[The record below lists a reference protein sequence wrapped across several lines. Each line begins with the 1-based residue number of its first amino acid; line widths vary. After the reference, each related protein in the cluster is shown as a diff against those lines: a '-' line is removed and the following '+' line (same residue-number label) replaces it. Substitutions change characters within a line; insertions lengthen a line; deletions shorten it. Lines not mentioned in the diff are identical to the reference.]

1 MVADPAEQP
10 SPWALDDEASKP
22 LPRGRH
28 ALSRETVLASQ
39 RGRMLHAAL
48 VATAVKGFGYVVVAD
63 VISEAGV
70 SRKAFYEHFSDFED
84 CWFQAYETAAEVLFG
99 EMAIA
104 AVGANGAGDPRAGL
118 GAGIAALARNVA
130 QEPQVAHAMIV
141 DIAGGGPRG
150 LNAERATLNRW
161 AKLLLTTWDRSDASK
176 SSDQRKLAAL
186 AAVSI
191 VTGVCR
197 DHLVAGTTDSMPAIS
212 DQITALMAKVLST

>member
-10 SPWALDDEASKP
+10 SPWALDDESSKP

-48 VATAVKGFGYVVVAD
+48 VATAEKGFGYVVVAD

-70 SRKAFYEHFSDFED
+70 SRKAFYEHFADFED
-84 CWFQAYETAAEVLFG
+84 CWFQAYETAVEVLFG
-99 EMAIA
+99 EMIAA
-104 AVGANGAGDPRAGL
+104 AVGADGAADPRAGL

-130 QEPQVAHAMIV
+130 QEPQVAHATIV
-141 DIAGGGPRG
+141 DITGGGPLG
-150 LNAERATLNRW
+150 LSADHATMERW
-161 AKLLLTTWDRSDASK
+161 ANLLLTTWDHSDASK
-176 SSDQRKLAAL
+176 ATDQRKLAAL

-191 VTGVCR
+191 VTGICR
-197 DHLVAGTTDSMPAIS
+197 DHLVAGTTDALPAIS

>member
-1 MVADPAEQP
+1 MASKPEQQP
-10 SPWALDDEASKP
+10 SPWALDSEASKP

-48 VATAVKGFGYVVVAD
+48 VVTAEKGFGYVVVGD
-63 VISEAGV
+63 VITKAGV

-84 CWFQAYETAAEVLFG
+84 CWFQAYETAVKVLFS
-99 EMAIA
+99 EMTAAAIEADGA
-104 AVGANGAGDPRAGL
+104 ADPKAGL

-130 QEPQVAHAMIV
+130 QEPQVAHATIV

-150 LNAERATLNRW
+150 LNADRATLDRW
-161 AKLLLTTWDRSDASK
+161 ADLLLTTWDRSDASK
-176 SSDQRKLAAL
+176 ATDQRKLAAI

-191 VTGVCR
+191 ITGICR
-197 DHLVAGTTDSMPAIS
+197 DQLVAGTTDDLPAIS
-212 DQITALMAKVLST
+212 DQITALMAIVLST